1 MAFSEFLFG
10 PLNYTPIVAR
20 QGTTMLLGFAAFAE
34 RPFSTVADDGNVT
47 ITAIK
52 NELTISI
59 GNPGITA
66 DAITA
71 IPTGSE
77 VVLGLGTVT
86 LTADA
91 NVTAVKNELVLGTGT
106 VTVSADANVTA
117 VKNELVISSGT
128 VTITGT
134 ANVTPAATPL
144 TLATG
149 TAQAITWSEI
159 IPGATMTWVR
169 IDPS

>member
-1 MAFSEFLFG
+1 M
-10 PLNYTPIVAR
+10 
-20 QGTTMLLGFAAFAE
+20 LGFNAFAQF
-34 RPFSTVADDGNVT
+34 PFATVHEDGNVT
-47 ITAIK
+47 ITVTK

-66 DAITA
+66 DSIVE
-71 IPTGSE
+71 IPDGSQ
-77 VVLGLGTVT
+77 VVLGIGSVT

-106 VTVSADANVTA
+106 VTVTADANVTA
-117 VKNELVISSGT
+117 VKNELVISTGT
-128 VTITGT
+128 VTITAD
-134 ANVTPAATPL
+134 ANVSPTGSPL

-159 IPGATMTWVR
+159 IPGATMVWTP
-169 IDPS
+169 IDPT

>member
-1 MAFSEFLFG
+1 M
-10 PLNYTPIVAR
+10 
-20 QGTTMLLGFAAFAE
+20 LGFNAFAQF
-34 RPFSTVADDGNVT
+34 PFATVHQDGNVT
-47 ITAIK
+47 ITATK

-66 DAITA
+66 DSIVE

-77 VVLGLGTVT
+77 VVLGTGTVT

-106 VTVSADANVTA
+106 VTITADANVTA
-117 VKNELVISSGT
+117 VKNELVISTGT
-128 VTITGT
+128 VTITAD
-134 ANVTPAATPL
+134 ANVSPTGSPL

-159 IPGATMTWVR
+159 IPGATMVWTP
-169 IDPS
+169 IDPT

>member
-1 MAFSEFLFG
+1 M
-10 PLNYTPIVAR
+10 
-20 QGTTMLLGFAAFAE
+20 LGFNAFAQF
-34 RPFSTVADDGNVT
+34 PFATVHEDGNVT
-47 ITAIK
+47 ITVTK

-66 DAITA
+66 DSIVE
-71 IPTGSE
+71 IPTGSQ

-86 LTADA
+86 ITADA

-117 VKNELVISSGT
+117 VKNELVISTGT
-128 VTITGT
+128 VTITADANVSPT
-134 ANVTPAATPL
+134 ANAL

-149 TAQAITWSEI
+149 TAQAITWSAI
-159 IPGATMTWVR
+159 VPGVSMVWTP

>member
-1 MAFSEFLFG
+1 M
-10 PLNYTPIVAR
+10 
-20 QGTTMLLGFAAFAE
+20 LGFNTFAQF
-34 RPFSTVADDGNVT
+34 PFATVHEDGNVT
-47 ITAIK
+47 ISVTK

-66 DAITA
+66 DSIVETVV
-71 IPTGSE
+71 GSQ
-77 VVLGLGTVT
+77 VVLGTGTVT

-128 VTITGT
+128 VTITAD
-134 ANVTPAATPL
+134 ANVTAAANAL
-144 TLATG
+144 VLATG

-159 IPGATMTWVR
+159 IPGATMTWTP
-169 IDPS
+169 IDPD

>member
-1 MAFSEFLFG
+1 M
-10 PLNYTPIVAR
+10 
-20 QGTTMLLGFAAFAE
+20 LGFNAFAQF
-34 RPFSTVADDGNVT
+34 PFATVHEDGNVT
-47 ITAIK
+47 ITVTK

-66 DAITA
+66 DSIVE

-77 VVLGLGTVT
+77 VVLGTGTVT

-106 VTVSADANVTA
+106 VTVTADANVTA
-117 VKNELVISSGT
+117 VKNALVISSGT
-128 VTITGT
+128 VTITAD
-134 ANVTPAATPL
+134 ANVSPTGSGL

-149 TAQAITWSEI
+149 TAQARTWSEI
-159 IPGATMTWVR
+159 IPGATMVWTP
-169 IDPS
+169 IDPT

>member
-1 MAFSEFLFG
+1 M
-10 PLNYTPIVAR
+10 
-20 QGTTMLLGFAAFAE
+20 LGFNTFAE
-34 RPFSTVADDGNVT
+34 FPFATVHEDGNVT
-47 ITAIK
+47 ITATK

-66 DAITA
+66 DSIVE
-71 IPTGSE
+71 IPTGSQ

-86 LTADA
+86 ITANAD
-91 NVTAVKNELVLGTGT
+91 VTAVKNELVLGTGT
-106 VTVSADANVTA
+106 VTISANADVTA

-128 VTITGT
+128 VTITAD
-134 ANVTPAATPL
+134 ANVTPAVNAL

-159 IPGATMTWVR
+159 VPGATMTWTP
-169 IDPS
+169 IDPT

>member
-1 MAFSEFLFG
+1 M
-10 PLNYTPIVAR
+10 
-20 QGTTMLLGFAAFAE
+20 LGFNAFAQF
-34 RPFSTVADDGNVT
+34 PFATVHEDGNVT
-47 ITAIK
+47 ITATK

-66 DAITA
+66 DSIVE
-71 IPTGSE
+71 IPTGSQ

-86 LTADA
+86 ITANAD
-91 NVTAVKNELVLGTGT
+91 VTAVKNELVLGTGT

-117 VKNELVISSGT
+117 VKNELVISTGT
-128 VTITGT
+128 VTITAD
-134 ANVTPAATPL
+134 ANISPDANAL

-149 TAQAITWSEI
+149 TVSAITWSKI
-159 IPGATMTWVR
+159 IPGATMTWTP

>member
-1 MAFSEFLFG
+1 M
-10 PLNYTPIVAR
+10 
-20 QGTTMLLGFAAFAE
+20 LGFNAFAQF
-34 RPFSTVADDGNVT
+34 PFATVHEDGNVT
-47 ITAIK
+47 VSVTK

-66 DAITA
+66 DSIVE
-71 IPTGSE
+71 IPDGSQ
-77 VVLGLGTVT
+77 VVLGIGSVT
-86 LTADA
+86 LTADS

-117 VKNELVISSGT
+117 VKNELVISTGT
-128 VTITGT
+128 VTITADANVSPT
-134 ANVTPAATPL
+134 ANAL

-149 TAQAITWSEI
+149 SAQAITWSAI
-159 IPGATMTWVR
+159 VPGVSMVWTP